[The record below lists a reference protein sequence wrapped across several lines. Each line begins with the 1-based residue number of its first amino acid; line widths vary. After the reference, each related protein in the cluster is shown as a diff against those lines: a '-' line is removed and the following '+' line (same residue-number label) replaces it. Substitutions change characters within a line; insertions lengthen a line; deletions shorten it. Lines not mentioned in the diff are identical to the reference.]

1 MAKALEVAVQN
12 PDFLPRSFDIEEM
25 KKDVE
30 LFEAL
35 YPIVLALSQ
44 LQELL
49 DDTIAIVG
57 SEAYMAAL
65 AVYDYAKKN
74 KGDAGLEAAV
84 DDMARRFARK
94 SGGRPPEEAES

>member
-1 MAKALEVAVQN
+1 
-12 PDFLPRSFDIEEM
+12 
-25 KKDVE
+25 
-30 LFEAL
+30 
-35 YPIVLALSQ
+35 
-44 LQELL
+44 
-49 DDTIAIVG
+49 
-57 SEAYMAAL
+57 MAAL